1 MRARSQTTTR
11 TRIRPPPH
19 THTNTHTH
27 THTYAR
33 ARARTHTHTH
43 TQIVEDAEGKML
55 SLLAYDFSQKNARS
69 FVKISNWIWDCERSW
84 KKVPNKTRSIRSCQ
98 KIRAL

>member
-1 MRARSQTTTR
+1 MSVHEYLHKHSETE
-11 TRIRPPPH
+11 
-19 THTNTHTH
+19 THKH
-27 THTYAR
+27 
-33 ARARTHTHTH
+33 THTHTH